1 MELRHIN
8 LGTLLRVVSLGA
20 PGRKIQST
28 FSSRT
33 TIAGVTGNGEGGRVE
48 GSDVELNEEEA
59 LRHELAHALASP
71 VRGTAIVA
79 DLLAEQ
85 LDLRTPDIDVLKELS
100 KQLHTLTEEASS
112 RLAAFA
118 GGSAADG

>member
-1 MELRHIN
+1 MEREHIN
-8 LGTLLRVVSLGA
+8 LGTLRPVVSIGA
-20 PGRKIQST
+20 PGRKIQPA
-28 FSSRT
+28 FLSRT
-33 TIAGVTGNGEGGRVE
+33 TIGPVTGQGEGGRVDN
-48 GSDVELNEEEA
+48 GDVEPNGEEA

-85 LDLRTPDIDVLKELS
+85 LDLGTPDIDVLKELS
-100 KQLHTLTEEASS
+100 KQLHSLTEEASS